1 MFSRLVRIQLA
12 VFTALTIFAL
22 SVIAV
27 DYLGLTGGKYTVT
40 ADFADASGLYPGA
53 EVTYLGVSVGKVAS
67 MDLGTDSVAVALSLD
82 QPVPAAL
89 RAEIHSTSAIGEQYV
104 DLSPIGDTEVRAH
117 DGTTITVEHTRPMT
131 PTDTLLSSVDE
142 LAKAVPTDQLR
153 TVLTE
158 VTTAF
163 QGSHEDLRQLLDQA
177 SLLVHDATVNA
188 GPTTSLI
195 SGLGPFL
202 DTQHD
207 LDGQIR
213 SYTRDLASFTDQ
225 LRYSDGDLRGLITT
239 VPTFDDQLLGLQDRL
254 RPTLP
259 MLLGNMIA
267 TGQVVRTYL
276 PGVEQFLSDY
286 PATVALIQN
295 MLLAHH
301 GDIAATLRLN
311 INDPPP
317 CTAGFLPNPQRRD
330 PSDTSDIAAPS
341 DLYCKVAPADPRVVR
356 GARNTPCLNAPGQ
369 RGASPEQCREQE
381 PPWQKLLVK

>member
-12 VFTALTIFAL
+12 VFSALTIFAV
-22 SVIAV
+22 SVIVV
-27 DYLGLTGGKYTVT
+27 DYLGLAGGKYTVT

-67 MDLGTDSVAVALSLD
+67 MDLGTGGVAVALSLD

-104 DLSPIGDTEVRAH
+104 DLSPVGDTGIRAV
-117 DGTTITVEHTRPMT
+117 DGTTITADRTRPMT
-131 PTDTLLSSVDE
+131 PTDALLSSVDE
-142 LAKAVPTDQLR
+142 LAKAVPTDRLR

-163 QGSHEDLRQLLDQA
+163 QGSHDDLRQLLDQA
-177 SLLVHDATVNA
+177 SLLVHDATVNV
-188 GPTTSLI
+188 GPTTGLI
-195 SGLGPFL
+195 AGLGTFL
-202 DTQHD
+202 GTQHD
-207 LDGQIR
+207 LDGQLR

-225 LRYSDGDLRGLITT
+225 LRYSDNDLRGLITT
-239 VPTFDDQLLGLQDRL
+239 VPTFDDQVLDLQDRL
-254 RPTLP
+254 TPTLP

-295 MLLAHH
+295 MLLAHN

-317 CTAGFLPNPQRRD
+317 CTTGFLPNPQRRD
-330 PSDTSDIAAPS
+330 PSDTRDIAAPN

>member
-12 VFTALTIFAL
+12 AFSALTVFAV

-27 DYLGLTGGKYTVT
+27 DYLDLTGGKYTVT
-40 ADFADASGLYPGA
+40 ADFADASGLYQGA
-53 EVTYLGVSVGKVAS
+53 EVTYLGVQVGKVAS
-67 MDLGTDSVAVALSLD
+67 LDLGADGVQVSLSLD

-104 DLSPIGDTEVRAH
+104 DLSPAGDTAAKAF
-117 DGTTITVEHTRPMT
+117 DGTTIPQSRTKPMT
-131 PTDTLLSSVDE
+131 PTDALLSSVDE
-142 LAKAVPTDQLR
+142 LAKAVPTDRLR

-163 QGSHEDLRQLLDQA
+163 QGSHADLRQLLDQA
-177 SLLVHDATVNA
+177 SLLVHDATVNI
-188 GPTTSLI
+188 GPTTNLI
-195 SGLGPFL
+195 SQLGPFL

-213 SYTRDLASFTDQ
+213 SYTRDLVSFTDQ
-225 LRYSDGDLRGLITT
+225 LRLSDDDLRRLVDT
-239 VPTFDDQLLGLQDRL
+239 VPGFDDQLLGLQDRL
-254 RPTLP
+254 KPTLP
-259 MLLGNMIA
+259 VLLGNMIA

-276 PGVEQFLSDY
+276 PGVEQFLSVY
-286 PATVALIQN
+286 PATVAIIQN
-295 MLLAHH
+295 MLVQHN

-317 CTAGFLPNPQRRD
+317 CTTGFLPNPQRRD
-330 PSDTSDIAAPS
+330 PSDTTDIAAPG

-356 GARNTPCLNAPGQ
+356 GARNTPCLNAPGL
-369 RGASPEQCREQE
+369 RGASPEQCQEQE
-381 PPWQKLLVK
+381 PTWQKLLVK

>member
-12 VFTALTIFAL
+12 VFSALTIFAV
-22 SVIAV
+22 SVIVV

-67 MDLGTDSVAVALSLD
+67 MDLGTGGVAVALSLD

-104 DLSPIGDTEVRAH
+104 DLSPVGDTGIRAV
-117 DGTTITVEHTRPMT
+117 DGTTITADRTKPMT
-131 PTDTLLSSVDE
+131 PTDALLSSVDE
-142 LAKAVPTDQLR
+142 LAKAVPTDRLR

-163 QGSHEDLRQLLDQA
+163 QGSHDDLRQLLDQA
-177 SLLVHDATVNA
+177 SLLVHDATVNV
-188 GPTTSLI
+188 GPTTGLI
-195 SGLGPFL
+195 AGLGTFL
-202 DTQHD
+202 GTQHD
-207 LDGQIR
+207 LDGQLR

-225 LRYSDGDLRGLITT
+225 LRYSDNDLRGLITT
-239 VPTFDDQLLGLQDRL
+239 VPTFDDQVLDLQDRL
-254 RPTLP
+254 TPTLP

-295 MLLAHH
+295 MLLAHN

-317 CTAGFLPNPQRRD
+317 CTTGFLPNPQRRD
-330 PSDTSDIAAPS
+330 PSDTRDIAAPN

>member
-12 VFTALTIFAL
+12 VFSALTIFAV
-22 SVIAV
+22 SVIVV

-67 MDLGTDSVAVALSLD
+67 MDLGTGGVAVALSLD

-104 DLSPIGDTEVRAH
+104 DLSPVGDTGIRAV
-117 DGTTITVEHTRPMT
+117 DGTTITADRTKPMT
-131 PTDTLLSSVDE
+131 PTDALLSSVDE
-142 LAKAVPTDQLR
+142 LAKAVPTDRLR

-163 QGSHEDLRQLLDQA
+163 QGSHDDLRQLLDQA
-177 SLLVHDATVNA
+177 SLLVHDATVNV
-188 GPTTSLI
+188 GPTTGLI
-195 SGLGPFL
+195 AGLGTFL
-202 DTQHD
+202 GTQHD
-207 LDGQIR
+207 LDGQLR

-225 LRYSDGDLRGLITT
+225 LRYSDNDLRGLITT
-239 VPTFDDQLLGLQDRL
+239 VPTFDDQVLDLQDRL
-254 RPTLP
+254 TPTLP

-295 MLLAHH
+295 MLLAHN

-317 CTAGFLPNPQRRD
+317 CTTGFLPNPQRRD
-330 PSDTSDIAAPS
+330 PSDTRDIAAPN

-369 RGASPEQCREQE
+369 RGASPEQCRELE
-381 PPWQKLLVK
+381 LPWQKLLVK

>member
-1 MFSRLVRIQLA
+1 MFSRLVRVQLA
-12 VFTALTIFAL
+12 VFSALTIFAV

-40 ADFADASGLYPGA
+40 ADFADASGLYDGA
-53 EVTYLGVSVGKVAS
+53 EVTYLGVQVGRVAS
-67 MDLGTDSVAVALSLD
+67 MDLGADGVQVAMSLD

-104 DLSPIGDTEVRAH
+104 DLSPAGSLTGMAIN
-117 DGTTITVEHTRPMT
+117 GTTIPVDRTKPMT
-131 PTDTLLSSVDE
+131 PTDALLSSVDS
-142 LAKAVPTDQLR
+142 LAKAVPTDRLR

-163 QGSHEDLRQLLDQA
+163 RGSHDDLGQLLDQA
-177 SLLVHDATVNA
+177 SLLVHDAVVNV
-188 GPTTSLI
+188 GPTTNLI
-195 SGLGPFL
+195 NQLGPFL

-213 SYTRDLASFTDQ
+213 SYTTDLASFTDQ
-225 LRYSDGDLRGLITT
+225 LRLSDDDLRRLLGT
-239 VPTFDDQLLGLQDRL
+239 VPGFDDQLLGLQDRL
-254 RPTLP
+254 KPTLP
-259 MLLGNMIA
+259 VLLGNMIA

-276 PGVEQFLSDY
+276 PGMAQFLSDY

-295 MLLAHH
+295 MLVRH
-301 GDIAATLRLN
+301 GGNIAATLRLN

-317 CTAGFLPNPQRRD
+317 CTAGFLPNPKRRD
-330 PSDTSDIAAPS
+330 PSDTTDIAAPD

-356 GARNTPCLNAPGQ
+356 GARNTPCLNVPGQ

-381 PPWQKLLVK
+381 PAWQKLLVK

>member
-12 VFTALTIFAL
+12 AFSALTVFAV

-40 ADFADASGLYPGA
+40 ADFADASGLYDGA
-53 EVTYLGVSVGKVAS
+53 EVTYLGVQVGKVSS
-67 MDLGTDSVAVALSLD
+67 MDLGADGVAVGLSLD

-104 DLSPIGDTEVRAH
+104 DLSPGGDTAEKAV
-117 DGTTITVEHTRPMT
+117 DGTTIPVGRTKPMT
-131 PTDTLLSSVDE
+131 PTDALLSSVDS

-153 TVLTE
+153 TVLAE

-163 QGSHEDLRQLLDQA
+163 QGSHDDLRQLLDQA
-177 SLLVHDATVNA
+177 SLLVHDASA
-188 GPTTSLI
+188 DLGPTTGLI
-195 SGLGPFL
+195 NQLGPFL
-202 DTQHD
+202 DTQRD

-225 LRYSDGDLRGLITT
+225 LRLSDDDIRRLLGG
-239 VPTFDDQLLGLQDRL
+239 VPGFDDQLLSLQDRL

-259 MLLGNMIA
+259 SLLGNMIA
-267 TGQVVRTYL
+267 TGQVIRTYL

-286 PATVALIQN
+286 PATVAIIQN
-295 MLLAHH
+295 MLLRHD

-311 INDPPP
+311 VNDPPP
-317 CTAGFLPNPQRRD
+317 CATGFLPNPQRRD
-330 PSDTSDIAAPS
+330 PSDATDIAAPS
-341 DLYCKVAPADPRVVR
+341 DLYCKVEPADPRVVR
-356 GARNTPCLNAPGQ
+356 GARNTPCLNAPGR
-369 RGASPEQCREQE
+369 RGASPEQCQEQE
-381 PPWQKLLVK
+381 PAWQKLFVK